1 MLGLSC
7 ELPERFWY
15 ALGRLPRSLRHQ
27 RTTVMERHMIVEV
40 CSRLHH
46 RRPRPLSVGQILVG
60 VWIGISNC
68 RSCFILHVCPSLD
81 GLLQVRFQE
90 FSLGA
95 LWHVWFRAS
104 GLSVYA
110 AFTPARMKPLKDS
123 AREGRV
129 NPFGVMIPADGV
141 RCCQS
146 AAASRIA

>member
-1 MLGLSC
+1 
-7 ELPERFWY
+7 
-15 ALGRLPRSLRHQ
+15 
-27 RTTVMERHMIVEV
+27 MIVEV

-81 GLLQVRFQE
+81 GLLQVRFKE

-95 LWHVWFRAS
+95 SWHVWFRAS

-129 NPFGVMIPADGV
+129 NPKGIPCLDDAQLRV
-141 RCCQS
+141 PKCAMLVPCETRTLS
-146 AAASRIA
+146 KAS